1 MIYKLM
7 KEGEK
12 KMEMR
17 LTRESIEFIMDE
29 LWELAMSNSEE
40 EFKENGIELLE
51 SQGIISVIEE
61 E

>member
-1 MIYKLM
+1 
-7 KEGEK
+7 
-12 KMEMR
+12 MEMR